1 MDERVKQL
9 ADDHWKY
16 VAEVVE
22 IHEEGLDVIEKCKF
36 HYKTAFIHGYKH
48 GVEDMVARP
57 DLSSD
62 KLMERLADAAYG
74 GGS

>member
-1 MDERVKQL
+1 MDERVEKL
-9 ADDHWKY
+9 ANDHWSY

-22 IHEEGLDVIEKCKF
+22 THEEGLDVIEKCEF
-36 HYKTAFIHGYKH
+36 HYKSAFIHGYKH
-48 GVEDMVARP
+48 GVEDTVARSN
-57 DLSSD
+57 LSSD